1 MEDLFNRYPEG
12 PGAAPVD
19 TSIGAANQV
28 ARRVRPLREK
38 CLDVLARGGF
48 TADEIAD
55 RLGESVLTIR
65 PRVTELNKLGMITD
79 TGARRPNSSGRPAIV
94 WCQAG

>member
-1 MEDLFNRYPEG
+1 MYDLFDRYLEG

-19 TSIGAANQV
+19 TSIGAANRV
-28 ARRVRPLREK
+28 APVAKSLREK
-38 CLDVLARGGF
+38 CLTVLSRGGF

-55 RLGESVLTIR
+55 RLGESILTIR
-65 PRVTELNKLGMITD
+65 PRVTELNKLGKIKD